1 MAEPGAYDVD
11 PLEGSAPRP
20 STFAER
26 RTIATVGALVI
37 VIGVGILVRV
47 LGSGATP
54 TSARDEL
61 TAARAARRHAAAPAR
76 PGPRFAA
83 RSRLTG
89 Q

>member
-1 MAEPGAYDVD
+1 MSEPAAHDLD
-11 PLEGSAPRP
+11 PLEGNAARP

-37 VIGVGILVRV
+37 VVGVGILVRV

-61 TAARAARRHAAAPAR
+61 TAARAAKSHPAAPPR
-76 PGPRFAA
+76 PGE
-83 RSRLTG
+83 
-89 Q
+89 